1 MSVFRETGPCGS
13 TRVSGLTMG
22 GICEKSPGWR
32 RPGKQLPG
40 GGSRSAAGRDGHR
53 DRGREGAQSV
63 GEADGAVTES
73 TPKVSKPQTA
83 ASTGYS
89 KVWLSGQRVLN
100 HTKTPKCH

>member
-1 MSVFRETGPCGS
+1 MRSPQAGEGLASSSQEEGAALQPGETA
-13 TRVSGLTMG
+13 TET
-22 GICEKSPGWR
+22 
-32 RPGKQLPG
+32 
-40 GGSRSAAGRDGHR
+40 R